1 MLTAT
6 TLFERQLLPIVAA
19 YLRHTP
25 IEKGRWRLHH
35 HFLPLLRHFGK
46 TMGQKTIRTRYGFR
60 MRLDLADWL
69 GQYIYL
75 TGGYEPPTAR
85 LIAGLIQPGDTVI
98 DIGANAGFFTLL
110 AATRVKESGR
120 VLAFEPIP
128 AVRAAL
134 ERNIKLN
141 GVRWVSLHGVALSN
155 AVGTLTMYEG
165 PRNHRGLSSLR
176 PLDQAAATH
185 SVAVKRLDDWL
196 PVLGRVKLIKLDVE
210 GAEQHVVEGM
220 AALISRDMPYI
231 VVEVTD
237 AYLQKMGHSAASLLS
252 LLNQKGYLVYRIGDD
267 GLRQIED
274 PSTSWDAQ
282 FNAFCCEVG
291 RLPQPLARS
300 SAQ

>member
-1 MLTAT
+1 
-6 TLFERQLLPIVAA
+6 
-19 YLRHTP
+19 
-25 IEKGRWRLHH
+25 
-35 HFLPLLRHFGK
+35 
-46 TMGQKTIRTRYGFR
+46 MGQKTVRTRYGFR
-60 MRLDLADWL
+60 MRVDLGDWL

-98 DIGANAGFFTLL
+98 DVGANAGFFTLL

-155 AVGTLTMYEG
+155 VAGTLTMYEG

-185 SVAVKRLDDWL
+185 SVTVKRLDDWL

-237 AYLQKMGHSAASLLS
+237 AYLQKMGHSAASLLR

-267 GLRQIED
+267 GLRQIKD
-274 PSTSWDAQ
+274 PSTTWDAQ
-282 FNAFCCEVG
+282 FNALCCAAG

-300 SAQ
+300 FAL